1 MMQPFVKFE
10 KIHLQKVI
18 ELGNKYLV
26 SQSYGRV
33 DHFMDQGHI
42 YILLTDYN
50 DLGLAH
56 IHHKAVR
63 TDRFGAIIHL
73 DKPAHLLKINEMLNG
88 NEYALYWSV
97 VPSTADLKKRLH
109 TSYKNK
115 IRKYLMQKTS
125 WQVGK
130 DEQVRSQ
137 MQVIF
142 GELFLI
148 LKWRNQ
154 RLRIKFAEIERF

>member
-10 KIHLQKVI
+10 KIYLQRI
-18 ELGNKYLV
+18 IDLNNKYLV
-26 SQSYGRV
+26 SQTYKRA
-33 DHFMDQGHI
+33 DHFSDQAYIH
-42 YILLTDYN
+42 ILLTEYN

-63 TDRFGAIIHL
+63 HDKFGAIINLDNADHL
-73 DKPAHLLKINEMLNG
+73 AKLNEMMHG
-88 NEYALYWSV
+88 NIYQLYWSV
-97 VPSTADLKKRLH
+97 VPSAENLKRRLN

-115 IRKYLMQKTS
+115 IRKYLIEKTS
-125 WQVGK
+125 WRVGK
-130 DEQVRSQ
+130 DEEVRSQ

-148 LKWRNQ
+148 LKWRTQ
-154 RLRIKFAEIERF
+154 RLRIKFAEIERY